1 MDTLTPRCS
10 VVRCMQQLLMLSA
23 VTALALPASAG
34 CHLDNVVE
42 IPVVADR
49 NQLLTQG
56 AIDGHDARVLID
68 TGASASL
75 IWRPAIDRLGLHL
88 TTGPRVGAA
97 FVKEFRVAGFAVE
110 DRHFPVAGDL
120 PGAMDFVLGEDYLSQ
135 TSVEFDLRHNVIKM
149 IQPAGC
155 TPAQLPYWATKYS
168 MADLIASP
176 RNALAIW
183 VNVLLNGHSVRA
195 QIDSGSSLSMVTES
209 VANALGIHHVPASEQ
224 TWIADIQS
232 FTLGD
237 ETINNTKVRVAP
249 MGRYRGMA
257 RLGSKN
263 PAAVAGEPD
272 MILGLDFLRS
282 HHVLVDNSTRK
293 MVFTYE
299 SGPVFQVKE
308 P

>member
-1 MDTLTPRCS
+1 ME
-10 VVRCMQQLLMLSA
+10 QLLMLGA
-23 VTALALPASAG
+23 LTALTVPASAG

-42 IPVVADR
+42 IPVTADQS
-49 NQLLTQG
+49 QLLTQG
-56 AIDGHDARVLID
+56 VIDGHDARVLID
-68 TGASASL
+68 TGANASL

-88 TTGPRVGAA
+88 TTGPRAGAA

-135 TSVEFDLRHNVIKM
+135 TSVEFDLRHNVMKM

-176 RNALAIW
+176 RNALAIR

-195 QIDSGSSLSMVTES
+195 QIDSGSSLSTITES
-209 VANALGIHHVPASEQ
+209 VADALGIRYVRDSPQA
-224 TWIADIQS
+224 WIADLQS
-232 FTLGD
+232 FTVGD

-249 MGRYRGMA
+249 MGKYRTMA

-272 MILGLDFLRS
+272 MILGLDFLRA
-282 HHVLVDNSTRK
+282 HHILVDNSTRK

-299 SGPVFQVKE
+299 TGPVFELNE
-308 P
+308 PTQPDAH